1 MKLAV
6 PISLQ
11 LALFSL
17 LAAVI
22 LLGAANLDMPWEQD
36 QPAKAAQNHA
46 LIASDFHLSDT
57 PNLYRL
63 DKFPLFYLVSSL
75 FQSTAGLGDYKAMN
89 VLAIVCGIIFF
100 PAAVLLSSRFFG
112 ANALLAFAAL
122 LSCPAIFLTF
132 IYGNEAALALLFLS
146 LSILSS
152 LASNGSLAMAL
163 FAGLLAGSAA
173 LSRMDYAVFI
183 AVAPLFQL
191 VSTSAPRLK
200 LDARSLR
207 CAVITLVSGFLL
219 FVAFYAILLRSAP
232 AASTFDH
239 KFNLLQ
245 TGAYLAYGLGIFLV
259 PAAATGLFVQF
270 KRNWL
275 LGLLLL
281 AVASHALLYTWMF
294 SSTKYVLPLFLVTA
308 IFSAIGLTAIWA
320 RHSFA
325 VVVLLI
331 APWLLSVTP
340 FGVKWGQTGALYFVP
355 TDDGPLPS
363 GAFLSFYRLVN
374 EGFFQQR
381 YLDEEEQVRK
391 TVALLPELGDVTLVG
406 FFNPQTPMLVG
417 AREGDFHLA
426 ERFRPNPA
434 QPPESADQRVV
445 MIKTSYLY
453 PRRMSPEVQAWF
465 HEALKS
471 GLVRPLTDEDSPFP
485 DAILISRHGC
495 EVPEAKEL
503 IARISH
509 LLAMGNDEQWLERS
523 ALLPEL
529 SGTAWTKRDGAWTSL
544 KKPTSDAKFY
554 SLKSPMEILVLNPQF

>member
-1 MKLAV
+1 VKTAFNT
-6 PISLQ
+6 SL
-11 LALFSL
+11 LIAFLSVSTGLLLFS
-17 LAAVI
+17 V
-22 LLGAANLDMPWEQD
+22 ANLDMPWEQD

-46 LIASDFHLSDT
+46 LIASDFRISDA

-75 FQSTAGLGDYKAMN
+75 FQSAAGLGDYKAMN

-163 FAGLLAGSAA
+163 VAGLLAGSAA

-200 LDARSLR
+200 LDNRSLR
-207 CAVITLVSGFLL
+207 CAAITLVSGFLL
-219 FVAFYAILLRSAP
+219 FASFYTLLLGAAP
-232 AASTFDH
+232 LAANFDY

-308 IFSAIGLTAIWA
+308 IFSAIGLTAIRA
-320 RHSFA
+320 RYPIA
-325 VVVLLI
+325 AIVLLA
-331 APWLLSVTP
+331 APWLFSITP
-340 FGVKWGQTGALYFVP
+340 FGVKWGEAGALYFVP

-374 EGFFQQR
+374 GGFFQQR

-391 TVALLPELGDVTLVG
+391 TVALLPELGDVTVVG

-426 ERFRPNPA
+426 ERFPPNPS
-434 QPPESADQRVV
+434 QPPESAGQDVV

-465 HEALKS
+465 REALNS
-471 GLVRPLTDEDSPFP
+471 GSVTPLTDEDSPFP
-485 DAILISRHGC
+485 DAIMISNAAGPAQGDKGL
-495 EVPEAKEL
+495 VS
-503 IARISH
+503 RIFR
-509 LLAMGNDEQWLERS
+509 LLALGKGEQWLERS
-523 ALLPEL
+523 AMLPVL
-529 SGTAWTKRDGAWTSL
+529 SGNAWVKRNGVWTAAE
-544 KKPTSDAKFY
+544 KPTSGSKFY
-554 SLKSPMEILVLNPQF
+554 SLKSPMDILVLNTQF